1 MPIITNKKYGSVIFH
16 TTVANTIVV
25 MSNTGAGITSNLSIG
40 VEENSIIKGCYISQ
54 VWHGG
59 LSSSYWTVKR
69 QDHTNPNANSI
80 VGVFHGTGH
89 TKYND
94 KAMTIDFTPGYDIIL
109 TPVGATNTYIMLELK
124 KITGEP

>member
-1 MPIITNKKYGSVIFH
+1 MPIISNKKFGSVVFH

-25 MSNTGAGITSNLSIG
+25 MSNTGAAITSNLSIG
-40 VEENSIIKGCYISQ
+40 VEENDIIKGCYISQ

-59 LSSSYWTVKR
+59 PSTAYWTVKR
-69 QDHTNPNANSI
+69 QDHTNPNANAI
-80 VGVFHGTGH
+80 VAVFNGTGH

-109 TPVGATNTYIMLELK
+109 TPVNAANVYIMLELK
-124 KITGEP
+124 KITGVP